1 MATSPLTNRII
12 YSDLYTNFDTHPLKD
27 TLLRKTNV
35 DAVKQ
40 SIRNILLTDKGER
53 LFRPKFGGNIR
64 ALLFDNATPQ
74 TYDYIKQN
82 IISTIESHEPRAD
95 IVDVVVSGEIDSN
108 EVNIQ
113 IVFRVINIQ
122 EPVSLDVILERVR

>member
-1 MATSPLTNRII
+1 MATSPLTNRVI
-12 YSDLYTNFDTHPLKD
+12 YSDLYTNFDVHPIRN

-53 LFRPKFGGNIR
+53 PFQPDFGGNIR
-64 ALLFDNATPQ
+64 ALLFQNATPQ
-74 TYDYIKQN
+74 TYDFIKQN
-82 IISTIESHEPRAD
+82 IITTIESHEPRAN
-95 IVDVVVSGEIDSN
+95 IVDVVVSGEIDSH
-108 EVNIQ
+108 EVYIQ

-122 EPVSLDVILERVR
+122 DPISLEVVLERIR